1 LSRGCAA
8 ALAYAFCM
16 PSVFA
21 RWSIAAIIGAGAVAL
36 QVDFPKDEPAAP
48 IRHAL
53 VVEEKV
59 PNFVEQLRTAALS
72 RQIGG
77 QPFAPVDWRARRPVS
92 SPSPV
97 QPSIPKFPFRFAGLL
112 HESGGAQS
120 LYVARGNDIFPIRVG
135 ELIEGFR
142 IDTLH
147 DARLDVTFVASGQR
161 LSVPLSSLSAPEN
174 AASQSPSRSDD
185 LTNSAS
191 ADAPDPQP
199 EFSADVAAPQADS
212 AAIGRS
218 TEPGARLGAN
228 PTSSRRLGTEPLGR
242 GRLGL

>member
-1 LSRGCAA
+1 MLSR
-8 ALAYAFCM
+8 M

-36 QVDFPKDEPAAP
+36 QLDFPKDEAATP
-48 IRHAL
+48 IRD
-53 VVEEKV
+53 VVVLEEKA

-72 RQIGG
+72 RQIGE
-77 QPFAPVDWRARRPVS
+77 QPFAPVDWQARRRVS

-97 QPSIPKFPFRFAGLL
+97 PSSVPQFPFRFAGLL

-120 LYVARGNDIFPIRVG
+120 FYVARGTDIFPIRVG

-147 DARLDVTFVASGQR
+147 DGRLDVTFIASGQR
-161 LSVPLSSLSAPEN
+161 LSVPLSSLSDPEN
-174 AASQSPSRSDD
+174 AASQSLSRSDD
-185 LTNSAS
+185 PINSAS
-191 ADAPDPQP
+191 ADAPVSQP
-199 EFSADVAAPQADS
+199 GFSADVAAPQAHS
-212 AAIGRS
+212 AAIGR
-218 TEPGARLGAN
+218 TAEPDARLGAN
-228 PTSSRRLGTEPLGR
+228 PTSSRRLGTEPLGS